1 MILLTFNIIKNKSDF
16 EKDFTIDEEEILKI
30 TEQNTSAI
38 LRILENNNVLATFFI
53 EVSLVDKLKPII
65 KKIISKGHELAF
77 FNENSTLQEIK
88 TAKKNTEEFTEKK
101 IRGIRQKEVTISIED
116 LKNLEFTYI
125 SNIENADILFP
136 LKRLK
141 RSTEISLK
149 NGVNIITE
157 SISPYSQIPYND
169 FVFQVIPLP
178 FYQNMVLD
186 TMKNNDFVLVYLNSW
201 QFTDFEKFKF
211 DISFYRKYNS
221 GRKMEDKLENFL
233 NWGNEGD
240 FAFSRM
246 KDFIF

>member
-77 FNENSTLQEIK
+77 FNENSTLQEIE

>member
-77 FNENSTLQEIK
+77 FNENSTLQEIE

-169 FVFQVIPLP
+169 FVFQVIPLQY
-178 FYQNMVLD
+178 FQNMIIETIKKD
-186 TMKNNDFVLVYLNSW
+186 NFVLVYLNTW
-201 QFTDFEKFKF
+201 QFTDFRKFRF
-211 DISFYRKYNS
+211 AVPFYRKYNG
-221 GRKMEDKLENFL
+221 GRKMEDKLEKFL
-233 NWGNEGD
+233 QWMNEGD
-240 FAFSRM
+240 FAYSRM